1 MQPKASMLSRNLR
14 MWFVW
19 LHAVRLVP
27 APSDLLHLALQ
38 QPRIIWLLPFHWNK
52 RAGSVSSKRNIWDK
66 GMSLHTTKTLWCLG
80 GEKGRANLS
89 QYQHTDPMGHKG
101 GAPRSHFRTQP
112 DPLQKAFVLHELS
125 FQQTEAQLPWFSTE
139 VLQRNQRRWNAALHV
154 CSLYSLTTEWWVPI
168 LKKYWLKY
176 IVTYSEDGGGFFL
189 ANNNSAAINSVLK
202 RRLFLVYR

>member
-80 GEKGRANLS
+80 GGE
-89 QYQHTDPMGHKG
+89 G
-101 GAPRSHFRTQP
+101 GSEFKPVSAHRS
-112 DPLQKAFVLHELS
+112 DGA
-125 FQQTEAQLPWFSTE
+125 
-139 VLQRNQRRWNAALHV
+139 QRR
-154 CSLYSLTTEWWVPI
+154 CSKESLQNTASSPPKGFCSPWAELPADRSPASLIFHWGSPEEPEAVKCSSACLLTLFPDHRMMNSYSKEILVKIYCDIQWRWW
-168 LKKYWLKY
+168 
-176 IVTYSEDGGGFFL
+176 GFFPG
-189 ANNNSAAINSVLK
+189 K
-202 RRLFLVYR
+202 